1 MADPVEPSSLKV
13 KVDGVFLPEAEARA
27 LWARFSAHMETNRG
41 DLLGF
46 AKAEGFASIQPA
58 VEGGRPLLVASRST
72 PQGPYVSVT
81 SSEGSKGGSP
91 KCQSSKKKAKKR
103 H

>member
-1 MADPVEPSSLKV
+1 MADLKV
-13 KVDGVFLPEAEARA
+13 KVDGVFLPETEARA

-46 AKAEGFASIQPA
+46 AKAEGFESIQPA
-58 VEGGRPLLVASRST
+58 VEGGRPLLVASRSM

-91 KCQSSKKKAKKR
+91 KGQSPKKKAKKR

>member
-1 MADPVEPSSLKV
+1 MADLNV
-13 KVDGVFLPEAEARA
+13 KVDGVLLPDAEAKA
-27 LWARFSAHMETNRG
+27 LWARFSAHMETHRG

-58 VEGGRPLLVASRST
+58 VDGGKPLLVASRTS
-72 PQGPYVSVT
+72 PQGPYVSVA
-81 SSEGSKGGSP
+81 SSEGSNGGSP
-91 KCQSSKKKAKKR
+91 KTQTPKKNAKKR

>member
-1 MADPVEPSSLKV
+1 MADLKV
-13 KVDGVFLPEAEARA
+13 KVDGVLLPEEEAKA
-27 LWARFSAHMETNRG
+27 LWARFSAHMESNRG

-46 AKAEGFASIQPA
+46 AKAEGFASVQPA
-58 VEGGRPLLVASRST
+58 VEGGKPLLVASRTT

-81 SSEGSKGGSP
+81 SSEGSKGGSQKSQTP
-91 KCQSSKKKAKKR
+91 NKNPKKR